1 MVHDS
6 ILGSPLKLN
15 GLTLKNRITMT
26 PLYLGYANPD
36 GTVSP
41 LLLDYYHEMAASG
54 AAMVVVENSAVHANG
69 LGSPFTLRSDHD
81 RYLRGLR
88 KLAETIKSEGALA
101 FLQINHAGRYR
112 FMPSLIAPSPIKTG
126 DHIPQEMTLDHIKEI
141 VTSFAAAAKRTK
153 EAGFD
158 GVEIHGGTSYLIVQF
173 LSPRTNHRSDQY
185 GGILENRARFGL
197 EVLESVKIAVGDAF
211 PVGYRFNADEWL
223 PDGLHVKETGY
234 VAKELEKRDVAYLSV
249 MAGSYEAINLPEY
262 IEQEKKEAYMAVFAG
277 DIKKVLKNTPVI
289 AAGRINSQEKAE
301 SLLSDGTADLIGI
314 ARVLLADPLWPKK
327 ALGEIKMPIV
337 HCQPSCSLCLKK
349 VMKGE
354 PVLCSQWPKDRR
366 RSFERSTQNTS
377 FKIRRILHY
386 LRQKYIIK
394 DW

>member
-1 MVHDS
+1 MANNAN
-6 ILGSPLKLN
+6 LGAPFQID

-41 LLLDYYHEMAASG
+41 LLLNYYREMAASG
-54 AAMVVVENSAVHANG
+54 VAMVVVENSVVHSTG

-81 RYLRGLR
+81 RYLHGLK
-88 KLAETIKSEGALA
+88 KLAKTIKDEGSLA
-101 FLQINHAGRYR
+101 VLQINHAGRYR
-112 FMPSLIAPSPIKTG
+112 FMPEMIAPSAIKTG
-126 DHIPQEMTLDHIKEI
+126 DHIAQEMTMDQIKE
-141 VTSFAAAAKRTK
+141 TTASFAAAAKRVK

-173 LSPRTNHRSDQY
+173 LSPRTNHRSDRY
-185 GGILENRARFGL
+185 GGILENRARFAI
-197 EVLESVKIAVGDAF
+197 EVFESVKRAVGEYY

-223 PDGLHVKETGY
+223 PDGLRVDETSY
-234 VAKELEKRDVAYLSV
+234 LAKELERLGAAYLSV
-249 MAGSYEAINLPEY
+249 MAGSYEAYKLPEY
-262 IEQEKKEAYMAVFAG
+262 TEQEKNEAYMAGFAH
-277 DIKKVLKNTPVI
+277 DIKKVLKYTPVI
-289 AAGRINSQEKAE
+289 TAGRINSPNKAE
-301 SLLSDGTADLIGI
+301 SLLADGAADLIGL

-327 ALGEIKMPIV
+327 ALGQINAPIV
-337 HCQPSCSLCLKK
+337 QCQPSCSFCLNK

-354 PVLCSQWPKDRR
+354 PVFCSQWPKDRR
-366 RSFERSTQNTS
+366 TRFERDTQS
-377 FKIRRILHY
+377 IAFKTRRILRY